1 MIREPEGV
9 DLVIAP
15 HKFTEQDRQM
25 TLEAIAESKTRFQK
39 KAISRRTKRSS
50 LHKIAVL

>member
-15 HKFTEQDRQM
+15 HKFTEKDREM
-25 TLEAIAESKTRFQK
+25 TIKAVAESKARLQK
-39 KAISRRTKRSS
+39 PIVSENKPSS
-50 LHKIAVL
+50 FRKIAVF